1 MAAEVRIVEVGPRD
15 GLQNERAP
23 ISTVDKIRFID
34 LLSEAGFGWIEVTS
48 FVHPRAVPQ
57 MADADEVLRAIHK
70 RPGTRY
76 VALVPNP
83 RGLARALAADVQD
96 IALFVA
102 ATESFSRANIN
113 RSIAESLAD
122 ARAVIDGAK
131 ASGARVRAYISVAFG
146 CPYEGP
152 VTPAQVRP
160 VAEQLLDRGV
170 EEVVLGDTIGIATP
184 PHVGR
189 LMDTLVE
196 LAPAEQWGL
205 HFHDTRG
212 MALANVMRSLE
223 RGVRN
228 FDSSAGGLGGC
239 PFAGP
244 GAAGNV
250 ATEDLLYLL
259 DGLGVQHGVD
269 LDKVLDASRFIVDA
283 VGHPLTSKVYQAG
296 GRLTSVQPLA
306 RRGRYPGRRGS
317 DRG

>member
-1 MAAEVRIVEVGPRD
+1 MPAEVRIVEVGPRD
-15 GLQNERAP
+15 GLQNEKAR
-23 ISTVDKIRFID
+23 ISTEDKIRFVD
-34 LLSEAGFGWIEVTS
+34 LLSDAGFGWIEVTS
-48 FVHPRAVPQ
+48 FVHPNAVPQ
-57 MADADEVLRAIHK
+57 MADADEVLRRIHK

-83 RGLARALAADVQD
+83 RGLTRAIQAELKDL
-96 IALFVA
+96 ALFVA

-113 RSIAESLAD
+113 RSIAQSLED
-122 ARAVIDGAK
+122 AQAVFDAAQGA
-131 ASGARVRAYISVAFG
+131 GAHVRAYVSVAFG

-152 VTPAQVRP
+152 VRPEQVRT
-160 VAEQLLDRGV
+160 VAERLFDIGV
-170 EEVVLGDTIGIATP
+170 EEVVVGDTIGVATP
-184 PHVGR
+184 ADVGR

-196 LAPAEQWGL
+196 LAPAEHWGM

-212 MALANVMRSLE
+212 IALANVLASLE
-223 RGVRN
+223 RGLTK

-259 DGLGVQHGVD
+259 DGMGVQHGVS

-296 GRLTSVQPLA
+296 GRLTTIPA
-306 RRGRYPGRRGS
+306 PR
-317 DRG
+317 

>member
-1 MAAEVRIVEVGPRD
+1 MASAEVRIVEVGPRD
-15 GLQNERAP
+15 GLQNEKAH
-23 ISTVDKIRFID
+23 ISTADKIRFVD

-48 FVHPRAVPQ
+48 FVHPNAVPQ
-57 MADADEVLRAIHK
+57 MADAEAVLRDIHK

-83 RGLARALAADVQD
+83 RGLARAVAAHLEDLAV
-96 IALFVA
+96 FVA

-113 RSIAESLAD
+113 RSIAQSLED
-122 ARAVIDGAK
+122 ARAVFDGAQ
-131 ASGARVRAYISVAFG
+131 AAGAHVRAYISVAFG

-152 VTPAQVRP
+152 VRPEQVRG
-160 VAEQLLDRGV
+160 VAEQLFELGV
-170 EEVVLGDTIGIATP
+170 EEVVLGDTIGVATP
-184 PHVGR
+184 RDVAR

-196 LAPAEQWGL
+196 LAPVERWGM

-212 MALANVMRSLE
+212 MALANVMSSLE
-223 RGVRN
+223 RGVRH

-244 GAAGNV
+244 SAAGNV

-259 DGLGVQHGVD
+259 DGMGIQHGIS
-269 LDKVLDASRFIVDA
+269 LDKVLDASRFIVGA

-296 GRLTSVQPLA
+296 GRLTTIPA
-306 RRGRYPGRRGS
+306 PR
-317 DRG
+317 